1 MWKDYDTK
9 RMLSNCENSHG
20 LWPGELKKRL
30 LQWSLSNPTH
40 QGTRE
45 MCQIVQDFILV
56 NRNTLGPYILSDV
69 T

>member
-1 MWKDYDTK
+1 MWKVYDTK

-56 NRNTLGPYILSDV
+56 NRNTFEP
-69 T
+69 